1 MNLQCIPRFSVKE
14 SNKIV
19 VETEKMDPKNRHV
32 WEKMEKWIQELDFFG
47 KIWIFLEKKF
57 GFFLSFLFYS
67 FGNVEI
73 QKVGMETNPSV
84 DLVKKKVRGERK
96 APKHYV
102 QAVLYPDNKRLF

>member
-1 MNLQCIPRFSVKE
+1 M
-14 SNKIV
+14 
-19 VETEKMDPKNRHV
+19 
-32 WEKMEKWIQELDFFG
+32 FG
-47 KIWIFLEKKF
+47 KKWKNGSKNWIFWGKYGFSWKKKF